1 MKTVKLLNFK
11 WIYLIVVLDVA
22 ITWMV
27 YQSVSKRT
35 DYVEMFDK
43 EVVVDY
49 QVIKF
54 DSISSRGVVL
64 KNLRTG
70 KETRRTDRVVL
81 SIAEGRDTIS
91 LGTEMKDAI
100 TLEEMTKMWP
110 DKKPPKVA
118 WLWFF
123 LYGIISSIVIG
134 VVEATDKDDPPPL
147 TLTRA
152 GILLLIG
159 FWLIIFV

>member
-54 DSISSRGVVL
+54 DSIFSRGVVL

-100 TLEEMTKMWP
+100 TPEEMTKMWP
-110 DKKPPKVA
+110 DKKPSKA
-118 WLWFF
+118 TWLWFF
-123 LYGIISSIVIG
+123 LYGIISSIVTG

-147 TLTRA
+147 T
-152 GILLLIG
+152 
-159 FWLIIFV
+159 